1 MVSSIHVYNA
11 IRIFLDRFLSTK
23 VDEREETPVFIAK
36 LIGQMTK
43 FTKWITATID
53 FRLVSKF
60 RHQNAHYQIN
70 WLRSA
75 ELKAGIRLDSCN
87 QFFPEKFLIV
97 IIWQLQNIAAC
108 VRYGKQVFL
117 VFHAYHS
124 KGRTEFLK
132 PKEWGPWT
140 CSNKHEQ
147 FGLLFF
153 SQFLDHFPK
162 VLHGSFALVKPY
174 NTRVL
179 PQILHIDNSL
189 STDNIVKF
197 FIVEHKETLLVD
209 GRSEALANEASLVFE
224 QFVDFI
230 CSQ

>member
-1 MVSSIHVYNA
+1 MANSIHACNA

-23 VDEREETPVFIAK
+23 VDEREETPEFIAK

-43 FTKWITATID
+43 FLKWITATID
-53 FRLVSKF
+53 FRFVSKF

-70 WLRSA
+70 WLGSA
-75 ELKAGIRLDSCN
+75 ELKAGIWLDSCD
-87 QFFPEKFLIV
+87 QFFPEKFFIV

-108 VRYGKQVFL
+108 VWYGKQVFL

-124 KGRTEFLK
+124 KGRAEFLK
-132 PKEWGPWT
+132 PKKWWPWT
-140 CSNKHEQ
+140 CSNEHEQ

-153 SQFLDHFPK
+153 SQFLDDFPK
-162 VLHGSFALVKPY
+162 VLHSSFALVKSY

-189 STDNIVKF
+189 ATDNVVEF
-197 FIVEHKETLLVD
+197 FIVEHEETLFVD
-209 GRSEALANEASLVFE
+209 SRSEALANEASLVFE